1 MRTMSFQELQVFS
14 EVARSGGITAAAE
27 KLGMAKSAVSK
38 QLSQLE
44 QRLQVKLLARSSRR
58 VSLTPEGRRLL
69 PRVES
74 IIAEGERLVDD
85 AHEEVV
91 KPAGVVRIA
100 ASPEFGALVAQRF
113 LPPMLEQYPD
123 LAVTMKLGYGFE
135 DLQDPSIDLAFRIGH
150 VNDDRLVA
158 HPLGEFRRILV
169 ASPDFVAHNP
179 LVKPTDLELVNCLV
193 FSSNTSS
200 TSWTLQHRQKPKR
213 IEQVNVKGNI
223 AILGFTALLGVAETG
238 AGVGYVPDF
247 ITTRAIKDG
256 RLVHCLPEWASQPTP
271 VFIAYRFG
279 AERIGRVKAVI
290 DAARLIVPGLL
301 DPQRVNSVT
310 STAYRK
316 DRPAP

>member
-1 MRTMSFQELQVFS
+1 MVSNMRTMTFQELRVFS
-14 EVARSGGITAAAE
+14 EVTRTGGITAAAE

-38 QLSQLE
+38 QLNQLE

-58 VSLTPEGRRLL
+58 VSLTPEGKRLL

-113 LPPMLEQYPD
+113 LPLLLEKYPD
-123 LAVTMKLGYGFE
+123 LTVTMKLGYGFE
-135 DLQDPSIDLAFRIGH
+135 DLQDPAIDLAFRISH

-158 HPLGEFRRILV
+158 RPLGEFKRVLV
-169 ASPDFVAHNP
+169 ASPDFAESNP
-179 LVKPTDLELVNCLV
+179 LVSPADLETVNCLV
-193 FSSNTSS
+193 FSSNTNS
-200 TSWTLQHRQKPKR
+200 TTWTLQHRQEPKR

-223 AILGFTALLGVAETG
+223 AVLGFAALLGVAETG
-238 AGVGYVPDF
+238 AGIGYVPDF
-247 ITTRAIKDG
+247 ITTRAIGDG
-256 RLVHCLPEWASQPTP
+256 RLIHCLAEWASQSTP

-290 DAARLIVPGLL
+290 DAARQIIPNVL
-301 DPQRVNSVT
+301 NS
-310 STAYRK
+310 
-316 DRPAP
+316 